1 MDLRTANDSESR
13 FAGYVEGLV
22 SVIGHADRA
31 GPLRD
36 YCVGLML
43 PCERKSVEP
52 MAAVTAPERTAAQ
65 HQSLLHFIGNARW
78 SDERVLAKV
87 REMVLPEVERH
98 GPIEA
103 WIIDDTGFPKQG
115 RHSVGVARQYC
126 GQLGKQDNCQVAV
139 SLSVANHHASLPVA
153 YRLYLPK
160 DWVKDRTRRRKA
172 GVPKEI
178 SFKTKPEIA
187 FEQLRWAC
195 EAGLP
200 RGVVLMD
207 AGYGADTAV
216 RANTTTLGLSYV
228 AGILPNT
235 TVWAPGTGPL
245 PPKKWSGQGRPP
257 KLIRRDARHAP
268 NSVKTLAL
276 ALPANAWRKIKWREG
291 SADWL
296 SSRFVR
302 LRVRVAHRDYNLT
315 ESRPEEWLLIEWPE
329 EEKEPTKYW
338 LSTLPEGIAFH
349 RLVDMAKLRWRI
361 ERDYQELKQ
370 EVGLGHFEGRG
381 WRGFHH
387 HATLCIAAYGF
398 LIAERE
404 MIPPSGHRSTT
415 LFPELAVP
423 DGYQPRGSAATA
435 RASHPKL
442 DRNHASTID
451 RRARQKPATMPML
464 QLCNRKAVT
473 AQKFMTQ

>member
-13 FAGYVEGLV
+13 FVGYVEGLV

-65 HQSLLHFIGNARW
+65 HQSLLHFVGNAGW

-153 YRLYLPK
+153 YRLYLPQ
-160 DWVKDRTRRRKA
+160 DWAQDRKRRRKA
-172 GVPKEI
+172 GVPEEI

-187 FEQLRWAC
+187 LEQLRWAC
-195 EAGLP
+195 EAGLA

-207 AGYGADTAV
+207 AGYGAETDLRT
-216 RANTTTLGLSYV
+216 NITTLGLSYV
-228 AGILPNT
+228 AGTRPNT
-235 TVWAPGTGPL
+235 TIWPSGMAPL
-245 PPKKWSGQGRPP
+245 PPKTWSGRGRPP
-257 KLIRRDARHAP
+257 KLMRRDGKHQP
-268 NSVKTLAL
+268 TSVKQLAL
-276 ALPANAWRKIKWREG
+276 ELPKRAWRTIKWREG
-291 SADWL
+291 TAEWL
-296 SSRFVR
+296 SSRFA
-302 LRVRVAHRDYNLT
+302 RVRVRIAHRDYQLT
-315 ESRPEEWLLIEWPE
+315 QGRPEEWLLIEWPE
-329 EEKEPTKYW
+329 GEDEPTKYW
-338 LSTLPEGIAFH
+338 LSTLAKDISFR
-349 RLVDMAKLRWRI
+349 RLIDIAKLRWRI

-370 EVGLGHFEGRG
+370 EFGLGHFEGRG

-387 HATLCIAAYGF
+387 HATLCIVAYGF
-398 LIAERE
+398 LISERE
-404 MIPPSGHRSTT
+404 TIPPSGPGRAT
-415 LFPELAVP
+415 LLPELALP
-423 DGYQPRGSAATA
+423 DGYRPRGSTLAA
-435 RASHPKL
+435 
-442 DRNHASTID
+442 
-451 RRARQKPATMPML
+451 
-464 QLCNRKAVT
+464 
-473 AQKFMTQ
+473 

>member
-1 MDLRTANDSESR
+1 MDLRAADDSASR
-13 FAGYVEGLV
+13 FSAYVEGLV

-43 PCERKSVEP
+43 PSERKSVEP
-52 MAAVTAPERTAAQ
+52 IAAVTAPGRTAAQ
-65 HQSLLHFIGNARW
+65 HQSLLHFVGNAAW

-126 GQLGKQDNCQVAV
+126 GQLGKQDNCQVVV

-153 YRLYLPK
+153 HRLYLPQ
-160 DWVKDRTRRRKA
+160 DWAEDRKRRRKA
-172 GVPKEI
+172 GVPEEI

-187 FEQLRWAC
+187 LEQLRWAC
-195 EAGLP
+195 EAGLA

-207 AGYGADTAV
+207 AGYGAETDLRT
-216 RANTTTLGLSYV
+216 NITMLGLSYV
-228 AGILPNT
+228 AGTRPNT
-235 TVWAPGTGPL
+235 TVWPSGTAPL
-245 PPKKWSGQGRPP
+245 PPKGWSGRGRPP
-257 KLIRRDARHAP
+257 KLMRRDGKHQP
-268 NSVKTLAL
+268 ISVKQLAL
-276 ALPANAWRKIKWREG
+276 GLPARAWQTIKWRE
-291 SADWL
+291 STTDWL
-296 SSRFVR
+296 SSRFARV
-302 LRVRVAHRDYNLT
+302 RVRVAHRDYNLT
-315 ESRPEEWLLIEWPE
+315 EARPEEWLLIEWPKGE
-329 EEKEPTKYW
+329 DEPTKYW
-338 LSTLPEGIAFH
+338 LSTLPKGISFH
-349 RLVDMAKLRWRI
+349 RLVDTAKLRWRI

-398 LIAERE
+398 LISERE
-404 MIPPSGHRSTT
+404 TIPPSGPRSIPQFSK
-415 LFPELAVP
+415 LVVP
-423 DGYQPRGSAATA
+423 DDYRPRGAAIA
-435 RASHPKL
+435 P
-442 DRNHASTID
+442 
-451 RRARQKPATMPML
+451 
-464 QLCNRKAVT
+464 
-473 AQKFMTQ
+473 